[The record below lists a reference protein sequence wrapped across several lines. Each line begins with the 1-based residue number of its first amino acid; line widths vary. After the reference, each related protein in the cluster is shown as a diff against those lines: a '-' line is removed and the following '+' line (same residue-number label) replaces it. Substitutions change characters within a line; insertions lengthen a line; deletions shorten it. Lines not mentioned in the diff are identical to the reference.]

1 MTSKRD
7 LMAQSSQ
14 GRIIKRATTN
24 VSNLGESISFADL
37 VDISENSTTVAS
49 VTVSQCSTAKCSTAN
64 YNGMTES
71 RRVDIT
77 SDTLSLPCPT

>member
-1 MTSKRD
+1 
-7 LMAQSSQ
+7 MAQSSQ
-14 GRIIKRATTN
+14 ERIIKRATTN
-24 VSNLGESISFADL
+24 IRKSGESISFADR

-49 VTVSQCSTAKCSTAN
+49 VTVSQFSTAKCSAAN

-71 RRVDIT
+71 RREDII